1 MRVNAVIVAAGKGER
16 LGTRVPKPFLR
27 VCDVPLLVHTLRSLD
42 RARLLSTLVVVIAP
56 EHEEL
61 CRELLQAHGP
71 FRCDIRLA
79 HGGPQRQDSVR
90 LGLAALDDGC
100 DIVVIHDA
108 ARPFVSPTVIH
119 NSIRVASQAGA
130 ALVAVPA
137 ADTLKRVEKVD
148 DDNHLIKKR
157 ASFTFPAQTVVET
170 LPRQDVWLAQTP
182 QTFHVELIR
191 NAHQRALDEA
201 IRVTDDAALIEKI
214 GGTVQIVPG
223 ERRNFKITTPDD
235 LRLAEALLRFDQ
247 AQTLL
252 SQSGR

>member
-1 MRVNAVIVAAGKGER
+1 MHVNAVIVAAGKGER
-16 LGTRVPKPFLR
+16 LGTRVPKPFLP

-42 RARLLSTLVVVIAP
+42 QAHLLSTLVVVIAP
-56 EHEEL
+56 EREKL

-71 FRCDIRLA
+71 FRCGIRLA

-90 LGLAALDDGC
+90 LGLAVLDTGC

-108 ARPFVSPTVIH
+108 ARPFISPTVIH
-119 NSIRVASQAGA
+119 NSIRVASQVGA

-137 ADTLKRVEKVD
+137 ADTLKRVEN

-157 ASFTFPAQTVVET
+157 ASSTFPAQTVVET
-170 LPRQDVWLAQTP
+170 LPRQDIWLAQTP
-182 QTFHVELIR
+182 QTFRVELIR
-191 NAHQRALDEA
+191 DAHQRALDEA

-214 GGTVQIVPG
+214 GGRVQIVPG

-235 LRLAEALLRFDQ
+235 LRLAEALL
-247 AQTLL
+247 
-252 SQSGR
+252 SQSGRC